1 MAVLPIEKGADNEI
15 LRTVST
21 KMKAAD
27 KKLGKFFDD
36 MRDTMFAAEGIGLA
50 APQVS
55 KNIRVVVCRFN
66 NGTSHELIVDM
77 INPVITE
84 HSDDMS
90 VHEEGCL
97 SLPGLWDK
105 VARYNSLTVK
115 YLDRKGREFVLKLKG
130 LNARIVQHE
139 LDHIDG
145 MLYIDR
151 VKEQALGKK

>member
-21 KMKAAD
+21 KMKTAD

-84 HSDDMS
+84 HSEDMS

-115 YLDRKGREFVLKLKG
+115 YLDRKGRECVLKLKG

-145 MLYIDR
+145 KLYIDR
-151 VKEQALGKK
+151 VAEQKLGK